1 MGVGK
6 RASAPAEALSAGAAK
21 KRKPTA
27 APEDGGAPAS
37 WIEHTDTE
45 AAYLS
50 WMRARG
56 VVLRGVTIGRFP
68 RTGRGCVATRDL
80 APGDVIVEVPDDCV
94 ITAATSVAA
103 NALRELITDE
113 ADEPVPPRLERE
125 ALVLAVA
132 AEMSLGAE
140 SAFAPYLAA
149 LPTLRATHSPLGW
162 SGAELAELQ
171 GTTALARMTDVEDE
185 RAELPSM
192 TAQHWKHVAR
202 PFFEANPA
210 FARAGGG
217 AAASEKTLEEEAS
230 EASEASDEETNA
242 RRLYLH
248 ATALVAAFSFTL
260 GEPDDDDANDSED
273 SFEAPS
279 DSELCHREQHATTQA
294 MVPFWDMLN
303 HREPAAACVRLDHD
317 EASRSLRMIATR
329 AVREGE
335 EVFNT
340 YGALGDEELLRRYGF
355 VMRRNP
361 HGGGAEVD
369 ARELLAAARVAAVS
383 ADLEEEGDEG
393 DASESEE
400 SEEEEEESE
409 EESEKDSSE
418 DSSDSDA
425 SDASDDGSE
434 THASTL
440 ARLRLLRRWGVLLT
454 SASRFSVSRTGAPS
468 VALKAAARV
477 LSMSPFRFRELL
489 AADAYARGDRDDQ
502 TGAYSDEEDEEEK
515 EEKEDA
521 FAGARPRSVEEV
533 WNAADKDE
541 DEGTRR
547 PRRTFRRTRGS
558 ARRPRGSRRFSLP
571 RPPPRPFR
579 ATRSAKRVPPR
590 TRAPRTRPASTRAAR
605 RVITIP
611 LWDLLGTEKSR
622 RRETK
627 ARERSRNTLTATAT
641 TRSRAP
647 RLFGTP
653 SPHPLTPH
661 ASADRSSPPPFS
673 PPFLQ
678 TLPSR
683 PTPPGFRNPFAR
695 TNRSASRRR
704 SSRSRRLRSAASPAA
719 PASPRTASG

>member
-1 MGVGK
+1 MIFYTTHDESSEARRSFSSRIDEFCRRRRDSTRVRGFNDLRLVLRATPPRRRARSPRGSFGFARSPRVPSFAMGVGK

-27 APEDGGAPAS
+27 APEGGGAPAS

-103 NALRELITDE
+103 NALRELTDE

-210 FARAGGG
+210 FARAPGA

-260 GEPDDDDANDSED
+260 GDPDDDDANVSED

-369 ARELLAAARVAAVS
+369 AREVLAAARVAAVS
-383 ADLEEEGDEG
+383 ADLEEGGDEG

-400 SEEEEEESE
+400 EEASEEESE

-425 SDASDDGSE
+425 SDVSENGSE

-533 WNAADKDE
+533 WNAADEDE
-541 DEGTRR
+541 DEGTYASAEADVSSDARLGA
-547 PRRTFRRTRGS
+547 TS
-558 ARRPRGSRRFSLP
+558 ARFASFFPSEAPAPPVPRD
-571 RPPPRPFR
+571 PFR
-579 ATRSAKRVPPR
+579 E
-590 TRAPRTRPASTRAAR
+590 TRPAS
-605 RVITIP
+605 
-611 LWDLLGTEKSR
+611 
-622 RRETK
+622 
-627 ARERSRNTLTATAT
+627 N
-641 TRSRAP
+641 
-647 RLFGTP
+647 
-653 SPHPLTPH
+653 
-661 ASADRSSPPPFS
+661 
-673 PPFLQ
+673 
-678 TLPSR
+678 
-683 PTPPGFRNPFAR
+683 AR
-695 TNRSASRRR
+695 TANASRFD
-704 SSRSRRLRSAASPAA
+704 SRGA
-719 PASPRTASG
+719 PGDHDTFVGSPRN